1 METLTKRESQG
12 VQPVC
17 CLLSWYTEAGL
28 SFVSVLEH
36 RAYILYKLYL
46 LFWLHNLLFVCFRFK
61 FDIYN
66 FQVVC

>member
-1 METLTKRESQG
+1 MVTLTKRMSQG
-12 VQPVC
+12 VQPAR
-17 CLLSWYTEAGL
+17 CLLSWYTEADL

-46 LFWLHNLLFVCFRFK
+46 SFRHNLLFVCFRFK
-61 FDIYN
+61 FDIYS